1 MQLLPTPA
9 PPNITSRI
17 RSTSDIIQL
26 CCVSARVC
34 QLSAFTTTVATPC
47 VLDEQFTT
55 AHKSSMESAHKY
67 FSDAKKINKKLQK
80 LKFHQVV
87 VYAVLSTL
95 SKRINIQS
103 YMVYIKAYTHFSQ
116 IELMKYP
123 CFCFIRAVG
132 KIHTLTG
139 SHEKIYSKLLLL
151 IFAFMLFMM
160 LFSWHGTQSKQKKY
174 ALIEVWA
181 LAPTERMCIWCACVF
196 FYFH

>member
-1 MQLLPTPA
+1 MFFFCILSPLWLTEWVPTTRIYNDRTRTFNETAPKSYSRLYKSSTVARYLSLYVLNRNRFTMQLLPTPA

-67 FSDAKKINKKLQK
+67 FSDAIKNYWK

-87 VYAVLSTL
+87 VCAVLSTL
-95 SKRINIQS
+95 SKRINIQ
-103 YMVYIKAYTHFSQ
+103 YMRICYTLFTNRTDEISLFFALYARLEKFTRWPVHT
-116 IELMKYP
+116 KK
-123 CFCFIRAVG
+123 
-132 KIHTLTG
+132 KI
-139 SHEKIYSKLLLL
+139 
-151 IFAFMLFMM
+151 
-160 LFSWHGTQSKQKKY
+160 
-174 ALIEVWA
+174 
-181 LAPTERMCIWCACVF
+181 
-196 FYFH
+196 